1 MIFSL
6 SHPEVVNFGI
16 GFRLSVSIRTRRS
29 PCSWSN
35 ALSRSINSET
45 SIYFDFATDAA
56 LS

>member
-29 PCSWSN
+29 PYSWSN